1 MVFSAFWR
9 DLLQILVSCP
19 AIYRK
24 MSGRSGRW
32 MNKNLHAIGFVF
44 LEWAISCLFITGIE
58 PDALFCIMKIPVLD

>member
-32 MNKNLHAIGFVF
+32 MNKNLHAIGVVF
-44 LEWAISCLFITGIE
+44 LERAISCLVITGSK
-58 PDALFCIMKIPVLD
+58 PDALLDLGKKSNL